1 MSLLRC
7 YLRPHPFNAP
17 VSRLLTHLNLAPGFR
32 GGERQTEL
40 LIRGLATLGWSQRL
54 VARRGAPLAG
64 RVRNVPGLAVAEAGW
79 GIAGAFM
86 ALRGAGL
93 VHSHEG
99 RGVQAA
105 WMNRLVRGVP
115 YVVTRRVQKGP
126 SATSLN
132 RRMYRAAASVVAISE
147 AIRAALARLDAGL
160 PVTVIPS
167 ASSGLPVQLGTVERL
182 RASFGGHFVAGH
194 VGALDDS
201 HKGQLQ
207 IVNLA
212 RRWQGTRPEVRF
224 VLVGAGRDEARLRA
238 AAAGLD
244 NVLFTGEV
252 SNVGDYLAAFD
263 LFLYPSRHEGLGS
276 ILLDALEAGLPVIA
290 TAVGGIPEII
300 RHGEHGLLITPD
312 DAVALESAVAAF
324 IDDAALRARVAR
336 VNRLRAREFSA
347 ATMTGRY
354 ARLYLEL
361 ARQHPAGLD
370 LPGTPA

>member
-1 MSLLRC
+1 VNG
-7 YLRPHPFNAP
+7 P
-17 VSRLLTHLNLAPGFR
+17 LTHLNLARGFR

-40 LIRGLATLGWSQRL
+40 LIRGLASLGWTQRL
-54 VARRGAPLAG
+54 VARRGEALAA
-64 RVRNVPGLAVAEAGW
+64 RCRDIPGLQIHEAG
-79 GIAGAFM
+79 GGVAGAFL

-105 WMNRLVRGVP
+105 WLSRLIHGIP
-115 YVVTRRVQKGP
+115 YVITRRVQKGP
-126 SATSLN
+126 RASGLN
-132 RRMYRAAASVVAISE
+132 RRMYRSAAALVAISE
-147 AIRAALARLDAGL
+147 AIRSTLARLDARL

-167 ASSGLPVQLGTVERL
+167 ASSALPVKLGDVERL
-182 RASFGGHFVAGH
+182 RASFGGDFVVGH

-207 IVNLA
+207 IITLA
-212 RRWQGTRPEVRF
+212 RRWQASHPQVRF
-224 VLVGAGRDEARLRA
+224 VLVGAGRDEASLRQ

-252 SNVGDYLAAFD
+252 ANVGDYLAAFD

-276 ILLDALEAGLPVIA
+276 ILLDALEAGLPVVA

-300 RHGEHGLLITPD
+300 RDGENGVLVKPD
-312 DAVALESAVAAF
+312 VPAALEAAVAALHA
-324 IDDAALRARVAR
+324 DGGLRARVAR
-336 VNRLRAREFSA
+336 ANRLRAQEFSA

-354 ARLYLEL
+354 ERLYREL
-361 ARQHPAGLD
+361 AVRDGIGLRLPPASAVRSTG
-370 LPGTPA
+370 

>member
-7 YLRPHPFNAP
+7 HLRLNPCSVNGP
-17 VSRLLTHLNLAPGFR
+17 LTHLNLSRGFR

-40 LIRGLATLGWSQRL
+40 LIRGLAALGWSQRL
-54 VARRGAPLAG
+54 VARRGEALAD
-64 RVRNVPGLAVAEAGW
+64 RCRDVPGLHITEAGS
-79 GIAGAFM
+79 GVAGAFV

-105 WMNRLVRGVP
+105 WLNRLVRGVP
-115 YVVTRRVQKGP
+115 YVITRRVQKGP
-126 SATSLN
+126 TNSILN
-132 RRMYRAAASVVAISE
+132 RRMYRSAAAIAAISE
-147 AIRAALARLDAGL
+147 AIRAALGRLEARL

-167 ASSGLPVQLGTVERL
+167 ASSSLPVNLGNVEQL
-182 RASFGGHFVAGH
+182 RASFGGDFVVGH

-207 IVNLA
+207 IVALA
-212 RRWQGTRPEVRF
+212 RRWQTARPNVRF
-224 VLVGAGRDEARLRA
+224 VLVGAGRDEARLRQ

-244 NVLFTGEV
+244 NLFFTGEV
-252 SNVGDYLAAFD
+252 GNVGDYLAAFD

-276 ILLDALEAGLPVIA
+276 TLIDALEAGLPVVA

-300 RHGEHGLLITPD
+300 RDGENGVLVRPD
-312 DAVALESAVAAF
+312 EPEALEAAMVAFHA
-324 IDDAALRARVAR
+324 DAGLRARVAAA
-336 VNRLRAREFSA
+336 NRLRAREFSA

-354 ARLYLEL
+354 ERLYRDVA
-361 ARQHPAGLD
+361 ARQNGGLT
-370 LPGTPA
+370 LP